1 MQMITKQVTVVF
13 PEYGFH
19 ACSKSAGKNCDPLIS
34 PSIGYISAGGN
45 VGYIFCKSQLQFD
58 TWQSKG
64 IVGRLFKS
72 SILII
77 HVAIN
82 IGPHEI

>member
-1 MQMITKQVTVVF
+1 MDSIHVL
-13 PEYGFH
+13 E
-19 ACSKSAGKNCDPLIS
+19 ARENCNPLIS

-64 IVGRLFKS
+64 NKGRLFKTL
-72 SILII
+72 ILIV

-82 IGPHEI
+82 IGPHMI

>member
-1 MQMITKQVTVVF
+1 MIVAFLGKCKT
-13 PEYGFH
+13 H
-19 ACSKSAGKNCDPLIS
+19 ARSKTWEKGLDPLIS

-58 TWQSKG
+58 TWQNKG
-64 IVGRLFKS
+64 NKGRLFKP

-82 IGPHEI
+82 IGPHMI

>member
-1 MQMITKQVTVVF
+1 MIVAFLGECET
-13 PEYGFH
+13 H
-19 ACSKSAGKNCDPLIS
+19 ACSKTWEKDLDPLIS
-34 PSIGYISAGGN
+34 PSIGYISAEGN
-45 VGYIFCKSQLQFD
+45 VGYIFCKSQLQCD

-82 IGPHEI
+82 SGSHVI

>member
-1 MQMITKQVTVVF
+1 MTIAFLGKCKT
-13 PEYGFH
+13 H
-19 ACSKSAGKNCDPLIS
+19 ARSKTWEKDLDPLIS

-64 IVGRLFKS
+64 NKGRLFKP
-72 SILII
+72 LIPI
-77 HVAIN
+77 VHVAIN
-82 IGPHEI
+82 IGPHMI